1 MNAQATAPKSGTGWR
16 WVLLAG
22 LFEVGFTYALKME
35 QRDPR
40 YLTMFIVFAVISFE
54 CLARALKTLPLGT
67 AYAVWTGIGSVGT
80 ILLGAVLFGESVT
93 PLRLT
98 LLGLLVASLVGL
110 KLLGQTGTQTE
121 AEPPALSRDG

>member
-1 MNAQATAPKSGTGWR
+1 MNAQATAPKSGTGWS

-40 YLTMFIVFAVISFE
+40 YLPMFIVFAVISFE
-54 CLARALKTLPLGT
+54 CLARALKSLPLGT

-80 ILLGAVLFGESVT
+80 IILGTALFGESLS
-93 PLRLT
+93 PMHLA
-98 LLGLLVASLVGL
+98 LLMVLIGALVGL
-110 KLLGQTGTQTE
+110 KLLERT
-121 AEPPALSRDG
+121 PSS